1 MRGIFYLAW
10 RYLAWHRWK
19 SLILVSAI
27 TLVIF
32 LPAAIQVLVDQTA
45 EQLGV
50 RAVKTPLLI
59 GAKGSPLELTLNSL
73 YLQSTPPANLPFSE
87 VDSLRQ
93 GNLATPIPLYIRFKS
108 QGTSIVGTSLAYFDY
123 RGLAIASGRSMALL
137 GEAVIGSSVARD
149 RNLSVGDHVLS
160 SPESAFDIAGV
171 YPLKMPVVGILAP
184 TFSADDDAIFVDVK
198 TTWVIEGLG
207 HGHQDLAA
215 PEAATAILKKEGDTI
230 VANASMVEYNEITE
244 ANRDSFHFHGDNSL
258 RPLTAIIPVAKDEKS
273 AVILAGRYQAR
284 HDDVQLISPPQVM
297 DELTATIFTVRQF
310 VVAALS
316 IVGMATA
323 LVVILVFLLSLR
335 LRQSEMKT
343 LRSIG
348 GGRWHLAA
356 LAAAEI
362 LMVVAVSSGLAMLLT
377 WLTERWGTTVV
388 QALIVS

>member
-19 SLILVSAI
+19 SLILVAAI
-27 TLVIF
+27 TLVVF

-45 EQLGV
+45 AQLGV
-50 RAVKTPLLI
+50 RAASTPLLI

-73 YLQSTPPANLPFSE
+73 YLQSTPPASLPFSE
-87 VDSLRQ
+87 VDMVRQ
-93 GNLATPIPLYIRFKS
+93 QDLATPIPLYVRFKS
-108 QGTSIVGTSLAYFDY
+108 QGAAIVGTSLAYFDY
-123 RGLAIASGRSMALL
+123 RGLAIASGRSMAVL

-149 RNLSVGDHVLS
+149 RSLSVGDHVLS

-184 TFSADDDAIFVDVK
+184 SFSADDNAIFVDVK
-198 TTWVIEGLG
+198 TAWVIEGLG

-215 PEAATAILKKEGDTI
+215 PEAARAILKKDGDTI

-244 ANRDSFHFHGDNSL
+244 ANRDSFHFHGDYSQ

-284 HDDVQLISPPQVM
+284 DDDVQLISPPRVM
-297 DELTATIFTVRQF
+297 DELMATIFTVRQF

-316 IVGMATA
+316 VVGMATA

-335 LRQSEMKT
+335 LRQSEMNT

-348 GGRWHLAA
+348 GGRWHLAT

-362 LMVVAVSSGLAMLLT
+362 LMVVVVSGALAMLLT
-377 WLTERWGTTVV
+377 WLTERWGTTVI

>member
-1 MRGIFYLAW
+1 MKGIFYLAW

-19 SLILVSAI
+19 SLILVAAI
-27 TLVIF
+27 TLVIS
-32 LPAAIQVLVDQTA
+32 LPAAIQVLIDQTA
-45 EQLGV
+45 QQLGA
-50 RAVKTPLLI
+50 RAAGTPLLI

-73 YLQSTPPANLPFSE
+73 YLQSTPPASLPFSE
-87 VDSLRQ
+87 VDTVRQ
-93 GNLATPIPLYIRFKS
+93 QNLATPIPLYIRFKS
-108 QGTSIVGTSLAYFDY
+108 QGAAIVGTSLAYFDY
-123 RGLAIASGRSMALL
+123 RRLSVASGRTMAVL
-137 GEAVIGSSVARD
+137 GDAVIGANVARA
-149 RNLSVGDHVLS
+149 RNLSVGDYVLS

-171 YPLKMPVVGILAP
+171 YPLKMPVVGILSS

-207 HGHQDLAA
+207 HGHQDLTT
-215 PEAATAILKKEGDTI
+215 PEAARAILKKDGDTI

-244 ANRDSFHFHGDNSL
+244 ANRDSFHFHGDNSQ
-258 RPLTAIIPVAKDEKS
+258 RPLTAIIPVARDNKS

-284 HDDVQLISPPQVM
+284 NDDVQLISPPGVM
-297 DELTATIFTVRQF
+297 DELMATIFTVRQF

-316 IVGMATA
+316 IVGFATG

-335 LRQSEMKT
+335 LRQSEMQT

-348 GGRWHLAA
+348 GGRWHLAT

-362 LMVVAVSSGLAMLLT
+362 VMVVAVATALAMLLT
-377 WLTERWGTTVV
+377 WATEHWGTSLV

>member
-1 MRGIFYLAW
+1 MKGIFYLAW

-19 SLILVSAI
+19 SLILVAAI

-32 LPAAIQVLVDQTA
+32 LPAVIQVLIDQTA
-45 EQLGV
+45 RQLGA
-50 RAVKTPLLI
+50 RAAGTPLLI

-73 YLQSTPPANLPFSE
+73 YLQSTPPASLPFSE
-87 VDSLRQ
+87 VDTVRQ
-93 GNLATPIPLYIRFKS
+93 QNLAAPIPLYIRFKS
-108 QGTSIVGTSLAYFDY
+108 QGAAIVGTSLAYFDY
-123 RGLAIASGRSMALL
+123 RQLSVASGRTMAVL
-137 GEAVIGSSVARD
+137 GEAVIGANVARA
-149 RNLSVGDHVLS
+149 RNLSVGDYVLS
-160 SPESAFDIAGV
+160 SPESAFDIAGI

-207 HGHQDLAA
+207 HGHQDLAT
-215 PEAATAILKKEGDTI
+215 PEAARAILKKDGDTI
-230 VANASMVEYNEITE
+230 IANASMVEYNEITE
-244 ANRDSFHFHGDNSL
+244 ANRDSFHFHGDNSQ
-258 RPLTAIIPVAKDEKS
+258 RPLTAIIPVARDNKS

-284 HDDVQLISPPQVM
+284 DDDVQLISPPGVM
-297 DELTATIFTVRQF
+297 EELMATIFTVRQF

-316 IVGMATA
+316 IVGFATG

-335 LRQSEMKT
+335 LRQSEMQT

-348 GGRWHLAA
+348 GGRWHLAT

-362 LMVVAVSSGLAMLLT
+362 VMVVAVATTLAVLLT
-377 WLTERWGTTVV
+377 WVTEHWGTSLV

>member
-1 MRGIFYLAW
+1 VKGIFYLAW

-19 SLILVSAI
+19 SLILVAAI

-32 LPAAIQVLVDQTA
+32 LPAAIQVLIDQTA
-45 EQLGV
+45 QQLGA
-50 RAVKTPLLI
+50 RAAGTPLLI

-73 YLQSTPPANLPFSE
+73 YLQSSPPASLPFSE
-87 VDSLRQ
+87 VDAVRQ
-93 GNLATPIPLYIRFKS
+93 QNLATPIPLYIRFKS
-108 QGTSIVGTSLAYFDY
+108 QGAAIVGTSLAYFDY
-123 RGLAIASGRSMALL
+123 RRLSVASGRTMAVL
-137 GEAVIGSSVARD
+137 GEAVIGANVARA
-149 RNLSVGDHVLS
+149 RNLSVGDYVLS

-184 TFSADDDAIFVDVK
+184 AFSADDDAIFVDVK
-198 TTWVIEGLG
+198 TTWIIEGLG

-215 PEAATAILKKEGDTI
+215 PEASRAVLKKDGDTI

-244 ANRDSFHFHGDNSL
+244 ANRDSFHFHGDNTQ
-258 RPLTAIIPVAKDEKS
+258 RPLTAIIPLARDNKS

-284 HDDVQLISPPQVM
+284 DDDVQLISPPEVM
-297 DELTATIFTVRQF
+297 DELIATIFTVRQF
-310 VVAALS
+310 VITALS
-316 IVGMATA
+316 IVGFATG

-335 LRQSEMKT
+335 LRQSEMQT

-348 GGRWHLAA
+348 GGRWHLAT

-362 LMVVAVSSGLAMLLT
+362 VMVVAVAAALAMLLT
-377 WLTERWGTTVV
+377 WLTEQWGTSLV